1 MWLKEKASKKYATG
15 VAFYAAWR
23 EQGRET
29 TEPLNTGI
37 RRTAQIRLRELE
49 AARAGPESLMPDEAF
64 RRFLAFKVSLDG
76 ITEGTLNCYK
86 TRLDMAAAEI
96 DKPLPKWTRSDIE
109 AHVAAHPKW
118 SARTKQLLFTLLR
131 GFIRWAR
138 ENGIDCPDF
147 MGSLKAPKVVVSEKV
162 VFGTGEVER
171 LIEMLHGEQHWLELP
186 VAIAAYTGM
195 RQADIRSLTWD
206 QIHTVKVDVDGEAVS
221 MGMIVGKRAKNG
233 QPVRIPIVPA
243 LSDVLDRQPS
253 MRKGLVCRIPCDN
266 PTMARTLAYA
276 QKRAEIKPAPKGQ
289 NGFGRFRHSLVT
301 TLMRSRV
308 PAPILNRIMGWS
320 AMSGMH
326 KRYSHPDDVDAI
338 RAMVEIFG

>member
-1 MWLKEKASKKYATG
+1 MFLRSRPSKKYASG
-15 VAFYAAWR
+15 KAFYAAWR
-23 EQGRET
+23 EQGRERT
-29 TEPLNTGI
+29 KPLNTGD
-37 RRTAQIRLRELE
+37 RRKAEIALRAIE
-49 AARAGPESLMPDEAF
+49 AERAGPEALMPAEAF

-76 ITEGTLNCYK
+76 ITSATASCYK

-118 SARTKQLLFTLLR
+118 SARTKQLLFNVLR
-131 GFIRWAR
+131 AFISWAR

-147 MGSLKAPKVVVSEKV
+147 MGSLKAPKVQVAQKV
-162 VFGTGEVER
+162 IFAPGEVER
-171 LIEMLHGEQHWLELP
+171 LIQLLHGEQHWLELP

-195 RQADIRSLTWD
+195 RQADIRALTWD
-206 QIHTVKVDVDGEAVS
+206 QIDMVEVDVDGEQVQ
-221 MGMIVGKRAKNG
+221 MGMIVGKRSKTG

-243 LSDVLDRQPS
+243 LRSVLERQTT
-253 MRKGLVCRIPCDN
+253 MRKGPVCRIPCDN
-266 PTMARTLAYA
+266 PGMARALTFA
-276 QKRAEIKPAPKGQ
+276 QKRANIKPAPKGQ

-326 KRYSHPDDVDAI
+326 KRYSHPDDADAL
-338 RAMVEIFG
+338 RAMAEVFG